1 MLGISCYWWG
11 ISIFYIRYFFSIV
24 FTIYSS
30 ANMSF
35 DRCFHWSIQILQ
47 QQKNQ
52 ITYAVI
58 PMYRYYQLS
67 LSISIFYI
75 CKSTF
80 FRNPFFSSIFD
91 SPACARH
98 MQFKWKWSVKKNM
111 RNPDWNEHSIRYHKK
126 IFIET
131 IAICLVDIYLVLTNK
146 YSYFACR
153 TYQRHGR
160 YVCEPT
166 LWK

>member
-1 MLGISCYWWG
+1 
-11 ISIFYIRYFFSIV
+11 
-24 FTIYSS
+24 
-30 ANMSF
+30 MSF
-35 DRCFHWSIQILQ
+35 DRCFHTSIGAFRSCNNKKIKLLMRL
-47 QQKNQ
+47 
-52 ITYAVI
+52 YLCI
-58 PMYRYYQLS
+58 PSRYYQLS

-91 SPACARH
+91 SPACA
-98 MQFKWKWSVKKNM
+98 MQFEWKWSVKKIWEILIEMNIAFDTT
-111 RNPDWNEHSIRYHKK
+111 RKSSNLHWNNSNTFSWYI
-126 IFIET
+126 
-131 IAICLVDIYLVLTNK
+131 LTNK